1 MRFIIKILL
10 SGLLIALLSYKMPGV
25 FVSSLTDALIVA
37 LVLSFLNSII
47 KPVLVILTLPIT
59 IFTLGLFLLVINAL
73 MVLVCQELVKGFHV
87 NGFMTAVYFSLILSI
102 CQYVMEIILKKRK
115 D

>member
-10 SGLLIALLSYKMPGV
+10 SGLLIAFLSYKMPGV
-25 FVSSLTDALIVA
+25 FVASLADALVVA
-37 LVLSFLNSII
+37 LVLSFLNAIV
-47 KPVLVILTLPIT
+47 KPVLVVLTLPVT

-73 MVLVCQELVKGFHV
+73 LVMACETLVKGFHV
-87 NGFMTAVYFSLILSI
+87 DGFKTAFYFSLVLSVG
-102 CQYVMEIILKKRK
+102 QYVMELLLKKRK